1 MRLSAH
7 KGNVM
12 AVIAVLLTV
21 VVCSLAVAY
30 TSTEPP
36 VDPRY
41 LKYEFGNGKNVIN
54 VGIQPMYLPANIIT
68 EVMSC
73 DAVLYETLKDLGM
86 EIRFFPFS
94 KGRDVN
100 YFLLRGDLQVGV
112 GGDLS
117 AIVAA
122 STDKVVVA
130 SLMQYGFT
138 SVVTKQHTRIKDLRG
153 TKIGYAFGSN
163 AHYTLLSA
171 MSIEGNIPK
180 DVRLVK
186 MEVTDMVAALRAH
199 KIDAFAAWEPT
210 VTEALITLPGSDV
223 IYSKVSSG
231 FMYFG
236 KDFYASHPDAAEAI
250 VASELRA
257 LRWLK
262 RSEQNLLTAARWA
275 LERQKSFSGKL
286 SPLTPEQIAA
296 IALKDLPGMNTDP
309 RLPMGNFAQHG
320 TMSEEFDFLKS
331 IEFIPSGVSMDI
343 VYKNFQP
350 GIIEKIANNPV
361 KYRLNE
367 YRYDR

>member
-7 KGNVM
+7 KDNVM
-12 AVIAVLLTV
+12 AAVVVLLTV
-21 VVCSLAVAY
+21 VACSLGVAY
-30 TSTEPP
+30 TSAEPP
-36 VDPRY
+36 ADPRY
-41 LKYEFGNGKNVIN
+41 SKYEFGNGKNVIN
-54 VGIQPMYLPANIIT
+54 VGIQPMYLPTNIIT
-68 EVMSC
+68 EVMRC
-73 DAVLYETLKDLGM
+73 DAVLYDMLKDLGM

-112 GGDLS
+112 GGDMP
-117 AIVAA
+117 AIVAT

-138 SVVTKQHTRIKDLRG
+138 SVVTKKHMRIKDLSGAR
-153 TKIGYAFGSN
+153 IGYAFGSN

-171 MSIEGNIPK
+171 MSIGGNIPK
-180 DVRLVK
+180 NVRLVK

-210 VTEALITLPGSDV
+210 VTEALVTLPGSDV

-231 FMYFG
+231 FLYFG

-275 LERQKSFSGKL
+275 LDRQKSFSGKL

-320 TMSEEFDFLKS
+320 MMSEEFDFLKS
-331 IEFIPSGVSMDI
+331 IGFIPSEVSMDV

-350 GIIEKIANNPV
+350 DIIRRIVNNPL
-361 KYRLNE
+361 KYKLNE